1 MANQKITTMPAA
13 GPLDGTEL
21 AEIVQGGVNK
31 KVTTASLLQTSQY
44 ETTAP
49 AAGTIT
55 DFALPGTQ
63 NYVYDI
69 DTTAGDIEIDG
80 TVAQRDGQK
89 VTYCNTG
96 ANLLKIGINLG
107 TAANRVRANGAGP
120 IVILQ
125 NDALTIQY
133 VETILRWIVA

>member
-1 MANQKITTMPAA
+1 MAGKISLMPAA

-31 KVTTASLLQTSQY
+31 KVTTASLAQTPIH
-44 ETTAP
+44 ETLAP

-55 DFALPGTQ
+55 DFVLPGTQ
-63 NYVYDI
+63 DYVYDI
-69 DTTAGDIEIDG
+69 DTSLGDVEIDG
-80 TVAQRDGQK
+80 TVAERDGQK

-107 TAANRVRANGAGP
+107 TAMNRVRANGAGP

-125 NDALTIQY
+125 NDALTFQY
-133 VETILRWIVA
+133 IEDILRWIVR